1 MLDSLVGG
9 GIKETAKL
17 LMIEILSMA
26 DSDQMLEGIEPELA
40 QVIIVDR
47 NTELLRD
54 LAATIGIAEDLT
66 TIGVLYGAGH
76 MPDLSK
82 RLHAEFGYTPVEDRW
97 FESMAVDPSASFLN
111 EKDLKRMK
119 VMLQY
124 QLYKA
129 RQKLEKENE
138 SIE

>member
-1 MLDSLVGG
+1 
-9 GIKETAKL
+9 
-17 LMIEILSMA
+17 
-26 DSDQMLEGIEPELA
+26 
-40 QVIIVDR
+40 
-47 NTELLRD
+47 
-54 LAATIGIAEDLT
+54 
-66 TIGVLYGAGH
+66 

-82 RLHAEFGYTPVEDRW
+82 RLHAEFGYAPVEDRW
-97 FESMAVDPSASFLN
+97 FESMAVDPRASLLS

-138 SIE
+138 SAE